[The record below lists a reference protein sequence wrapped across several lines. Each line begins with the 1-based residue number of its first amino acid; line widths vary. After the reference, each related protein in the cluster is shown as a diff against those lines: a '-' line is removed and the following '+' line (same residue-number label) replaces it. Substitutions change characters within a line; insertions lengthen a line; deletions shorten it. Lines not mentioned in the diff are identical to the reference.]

1 MLYNCNAFQS
11 TKKDDKHGQ
20 KGYTLIE
27 LICVLSLIGIIG
39 LISLPKISYIH
50 DFHLDSISNAL
61 LYDIRMIKMKDMSE
75 PKKSYQI
82 LLTDK
87 AYQIRYNKGTMPSLL
102 RKVTLDS
109 HYRISFS
116 HPNVWFNAN
125 GTPKH
130 AQTITITNTVTGK
143 NHMITIN
150 PNTGRILLYE

>member
-11 TKKDDKHGQ
+11 IKKDDKHGQ

-75 PKKSYQI
+75 PKKSY
-82 LLTDK
+82 
-87 AYQIRYNKGTMPSLL
+87 MPSLL

-143 NHMITIN
+143 NRMITIN